1 MGGSRLLFRTH
12 ERVTIHLEIERISIW
27 TDRVFVLHS
36 LPVFAFVVD
45 ETTI

>member
-12 ERVTIHLEIERISIW
+12 EHVIIHLEIAWILLREE
-27 TDRVFVLHS
+27 RVFVLHYW
-36 LPVFAFVVD
+36 PVFAFLVD